1 MDECR
6 VKNGGCSQLC
16 ENSVGSFHCRCS
28 NGYDLSPDK
37 TSCTGKDLIRL
48 ITVIRITIK
57 IVAIQLG
64 RSVLVSLKR
73 F

>member
-6 VKNGGCSQLC
+6 VKNGGCSQIC
-16 ENSVGSFHCRCS
+16 ENSVGSFRCQCR
-28 NGYDLSPDK
+28 NGYDLGPDK
-37 TSCTGKDLIRL
+37 TSCSGKDLI
-48 ITVIRITIK
+48 TVIAITI
-57 IVAIQLG
+57 IVIPFR